1 MIVHFVAI
9 GGIDDHRSLNFLFIL
24 NLSFHGV
31 WGSIGINKRE
41 VNLEIKSTQNYYIF
55 ELFPIHHEMT
65 DLV

>member
-31 WGSIGINKRE
+31 WGI
-41 VNLEIKSTQNYYIF
+41 TQKYNNSVCF
-55 ELFPIHHEMT
+55 LFQ
-65 DLV
+65 DLPPFY